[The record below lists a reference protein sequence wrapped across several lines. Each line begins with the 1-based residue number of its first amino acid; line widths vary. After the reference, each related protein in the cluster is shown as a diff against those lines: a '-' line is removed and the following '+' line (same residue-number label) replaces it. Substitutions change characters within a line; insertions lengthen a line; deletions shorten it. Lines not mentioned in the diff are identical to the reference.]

1 MPQPCTAC
9 STPNRDRARFCK
21 RCGQGLPPAAT
32 GALEGM
38 IGLPAVKQR
47 LGDLATTMAAM
58 AQDGTRYGDAL
69 HTILMGNTGTGKTQL
84 LHILAEMFHRHGVIT
99 NAVAR
104 IYDAVDYGDF
114 DKNFADNYKQAK
126 GGILCIDNVHKLIPA
141 DPSQSIIALDRLF
154 LEMTKEANRRDP
166 VIVLCGHPQGFRE
179 YLNANH
185 KVRGQFPFLFH
196 LPDFTAAELTALT
209 SQALAADRFSLSAPA
224 RDKLVKVYE
233 HLLKKSR
240 MPGHE
245 AEARNAWLAQRQAEA
260 IKARYYLNLA
270 GTGARERLLEPDD
283 IVGEFDAQKSL
294 DAILAE
300 LDAFIGMDNIKQAVR
315 HLVTDIDIQKQRAQL
330 GVAKEK
336 SIAFH
341 IVLTGNPGTGKTT
354 IARKLGEVLKACGV
368 LELGHVV
375 EVDRSKMV
383 AQYVGQTAPQ
393 VNDLCDKALGGL
405 LFIDEAY
412 ALKQSDTDSFGQ
424 EAIDALLKRMEDDR
438 GKFVVVIAGYPKEIN
453 AFLNTNPGLQSRFDE
468 RYRFH
473 LDDYL
478 PAELLAIFKQIAT
491 VERYAV
497 DPEAEE
503 RVARHFAARC
513 AQKDRNFGNGRE
525 ARTLFEAC
533 RSLHSRR
540 IVRTQQQ
547 GTLDEAELTRFRA
560 EDVPVQST
568 GSRDLSDILAEI
580 DKLVGLHTVKQE
592 LRSLT
597 SYIQAEKLRAE
608 HGGKET
614 RLNLHFVFRGN
625 PGTGKTTV
633 ARLVA
638 DVFKSIGLLPK
649 GQLVEVD
656 RSGLVGRYVGDTAL
670 KVNAVV
676 DSALGGV
683 LFIDEAYA
691 LAGDSF
697 AMEAINTLL
706 KRMEDDKGKFIV
718 IAAGYETEMEDF
730 LNSNSGL
737 LSRFTRFITFEDYQ
751 GAEMADIFQ
760 RMVSDKGMALSV
772 DAQTWAKDRFES
784 LYAARDRS
792 FANGRAVRNV
802 FERSL
807 QKQAARLAPLLSAGN
822 VSAEALRTLT
832 AADLQD

>member
-1 MPQPCTAC
+1 MPQPCPAC
-9 STPNRDRARFCK
+9 AIRNRDIARFCK
-21 RCGQGLPPAAT
+21 GCGASLSSVSADS
-32 GALEGM
+32 LEGM
-38 IGLPAVKQR
+38 IGMSFVKKR
-47 LGDLATTMAAM
+47 IAELSTTMAAM
-58 AQDGTRYGDAL
+58 QQDGTRYGDAL
-69 HTILMGNTGTGKTQL
+69 HTLLMGNTGTGKTRL
-84 LHILAEMFHRHGVIT
+84 LHILADVFHRHGAIT
-99 NAVAR
+99 QATPR
-104 IYDAVDYGDF
+104 IFDAVDYGDF
-114 DKNFADNYKQAK
+114 DRNFQDNYRNAK
-126 GGILCIDNVHKLIPA
+126 GGILCIDNVHKLIPQ
-141 DPSQSIIALDRLF
+141 DTSQGIIALDRLF
-154 LEMTKEANRRDP
+154 LEMTRETNRRDP
-166 VIVLCGHPQGFRE
+166 VIVLCGHPRGLRE
-179 YLNANH
+179 YLNANP

-196 LPDFTAAELTALT
+196 LPDFTATELAALT
-209 SQALAADRFSLSAPA
+209 GQALAADRFNLSEPA
-224 RDKLVKVYE
+224 RDRLVKVYE
-233 HLLKKSR
+233 YQLKQSR
-240 MPGHE
+240 MPGYE
-245 AEARNAWLAQRQAEA
+245 AEARNAWLAQRQAELV
-260 IKARYYLNLA
+260 KARYYLNLTA
-270 GTGARERLLEPDD
+270 TGPRERLLLPED
-283 IVGEFDAQKSL
+283 IVGEYDAPKSL

-336 SIAFH
+336 AIALH

-375 EVDRSKMV
+375 EVDRSRMV
-383 AQYVGQTAPQ
+383 AQYVGQTAPL

-412 ALKQSDTDSFGQ
+412 ALKQNDTDSFGQ

-438 GKFVVVIAGYPKEIN
+438 GRFVVVIAGYPKEIG

-473 LDDYL
+473 LDDYK
-478 PAELLAIFKQIAT
+478 PAELLAIFRQIAT
-491 VERYAV
+491 TDRYAI
-497 DPEAEE
+497 DAAAEE
-503 RVARHFAARC
+503 RIARHFVARC

-540 IVRTQQQ
+540 IVQSRQT
-547 GTLDEAELTRFRA
+547 GDLDTTELTRFRA
-560 EDVPVQST
+560 EDVPAQAT
-568 GSRDLSDILAEI
+568 ATRDLADIMSEI
-580 DKLVGLHTVKQE
+580 DKLIGLDTVKQE
-592 LRSLT
+592 LRGLT

-608 HGGKET
+608 QGGKET

-638 DVFKSIGLLPK
+638 DVFKAIGLLPK

-691 LAGDSF
+691 LSGDSF
-697 AMEAINTLL
+697 ATEAINTLL
-706 KRMEDDKGKFIV
+706 KRMEDDKGRFIV
-718 IAAGYETEMEDF
+718 IAAGYETEMAEF
-730 LNSNSGL
+730 LQSNSGL
-737 LSRFTRFITFEDYQ
+737 QSRFTRFIDFADYG
-751 GAEMADIFQ
+751 GAEMTAIFQ
-760 RMVSDKGMALSV
+760 RMVADKGMTLSA
-772 DAQTWAKDRFES
+772 DAQDWARQRFDN
-784 LYAARDRS
+784 LYARRDRG
-792 FANGRAVRNV
+792 FANGRVVRNV

-807 QKQAARLAPLLSAGN
+807 QKQAARLAPIIAGGSVGADDLS
-822 VSAEALRTLT
+822 TLT
-832 AADLQD
+832 AADLRD